1 MRTVIGK
8 RALYE
13 GGGVRG
19 IEEKMREVKNR
30 DLSFW

>member
-8 RALYE
+8 RALSE

-19 IEEKMREVKNR
+19 IEEKVRRSEE
-30 DLSFW
+30 S